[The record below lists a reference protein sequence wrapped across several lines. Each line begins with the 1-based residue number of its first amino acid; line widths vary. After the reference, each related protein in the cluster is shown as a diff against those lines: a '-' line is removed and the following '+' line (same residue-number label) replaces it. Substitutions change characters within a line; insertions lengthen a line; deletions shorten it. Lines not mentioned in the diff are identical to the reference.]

1 MHAVKQAFSHYQPC
15 RKREDYC
22 DTCVSDE
29 MLTQII
35 DSIDNPDCADNLACR
50 LFVYEC
56 SSCVGGINSF
66 KFWLPRI
73 LEKLILD
80 DRVGSAFKVFEKLA
94 CENVSFWRQCEQDAL
109 RQLFCRCLLNF
120 IAHNDPAP
128 LGPAIGQFKTND
140 YTTMRPIAFSLKAI
154 VACLIYLRVAPREI
168 FNYLFQ
174 QRDERIDCFFADFI
188 DDPLSA
194 WWLGGLGEDSPINLP
209 EGLLDTDI
217 ALIYLH
223 QLAHHSFFENIPKPY
238 LEQQLM
244 KYKTDG
250 NSLLYK
256 NLTYALELYDETSS
270 SIPLISQKD
279 GEEAMLKLLAE
290 N

>member
-1 MHAVKQAFSHYQPC
+1 MHAVKQAFSQYQPC

-35 DSIDNPDCADNLACR
+35 DSIDNADCADNLACR
-50 LFVYEC
+50 LFVCEPID
-56 SSCVGGINSF
+56 CVGGINSF

-80 DRVGSAFKVFEKLA
+80 DRAGSTFEFYEKLA

-109 RQLFCRCLLNF
+109 RQLFCRCLINF
-120 IAHNDPAP
+120 IAHNNPAP

-140 YTTMRPIAFSLKAI
+140 YTTMSPIAFSLKTI
-154 VACLIYLRVAPREI
+154 IACLIHLRVAPREI

-174 QRDERIDCFFADFI
+174 QRDERIDYYFADFI

-194 WWLGGLGEDSPINLP
+194 WWLLNPDKDAITQRHGLF
-209 EGLLDTDI
+209 DTHI

-223 QLAHHSFFENIPKPY
+223 QLAHHSFFEIISKPY

-270 SIPLISQKD
+270 SIPLISKKD